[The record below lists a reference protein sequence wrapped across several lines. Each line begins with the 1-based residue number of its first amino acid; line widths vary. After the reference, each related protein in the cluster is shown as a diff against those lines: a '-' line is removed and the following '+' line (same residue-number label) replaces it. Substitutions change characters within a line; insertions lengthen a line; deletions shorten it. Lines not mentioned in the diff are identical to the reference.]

1 MSKFLRYWHCIKIHR
16 CRKSKTYQLL
26 NLIPNVSNLNSHNLV
41 VQKYELATETHKMKM
56 VLVMGLCNS
65 LLYKA
70 RIGHKNTYDMRVKI
84 HRCRKYNTYQ

>member
-1 MSKFLRYWHCIKIHR
+1 MGLCLNTNLHR

-70 RIGHKNTYDMRVKI
+70 RIGHKNTYDMRA
-84 HRCRKYNTYQ
+84 NL

>member
-1 MSKFLRYWHCIKIHR
+1 MPNPDYHR

-26 NLIPNVSNLNSHNLV
+26 TFIPNVSNLNSHNLV
-41 VQKYELATETHKMKM
+41 VQKYELATKTHKMTI

-70 RIGHKNTYDMRVKI
+70 RIGHENTYDMRARIKF
-84 HRCRKYNTYQ
+84 